1 MRCKALSEM
10 TIEELRKLFPISL
23 HKHNPLWKDWFCEEK
38 KRIISFIGGGYR
50 ISHIGSTAIA
60 DIMAKN
66 IVDILVEAHDPAA
79 MEKAAHSAGATLS
92 AMTLAQMETLWEQA
106 KRTEREG
113 TQK

>member
-38 KRIISFIGGGYR
+38 ERIISFIGGGYR

-66 IVDILVEAHDPAA
+66 IVDIDVYKRQIATTPKNDTRVMP
-79 MEKAAHSAGATLS
+79 SAL
-92 AMTLAQMETLWEQA
+92 E
-106 KRTEREG
+106 
-113 TQK
+113 